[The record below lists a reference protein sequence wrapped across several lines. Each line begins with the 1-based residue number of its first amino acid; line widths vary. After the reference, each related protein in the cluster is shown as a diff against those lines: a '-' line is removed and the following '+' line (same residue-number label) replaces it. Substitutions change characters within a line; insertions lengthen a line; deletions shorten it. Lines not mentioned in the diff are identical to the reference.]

1 MRDIKRDPYD
11 VLGISR
17 TATTSEIKTAY
28 RKLALKHHP
37 DKVVPPPGCDQHE
50 LEELR
55 REASRT
61 FADISAAYGILS
73 DDAKRERYDH
83 IYKYGGGPCAS
94 NGSGTSSFDDNNKK
108 NVFVTP
114 FFNNM
119 MRKNSN
125 NDGNKK
131 RGLFGFHFSF
141 AATSTSSSAGPDGAR
156 KFVTRTTKIENGRKT
171 RIVETTTIFP
181 DGRREVHVESEGISN
196 NTASVEDRDN
206 STDQRGDWCEKD
218 SYYSFGNNDGVSHW
232 MDKVR
237 NFIACP
243 CALPY
248 YEAQAVS

>member
-1 MRDIKRDPYD
+1 MRDVNRDPYG

-37 DKVVPPPGCDQHE
+37 DKVIPPPGCDQRE
-50 LEELR
+50 LEDLR

-83 IYKYGGGPCAS
+83 IYKYGGGPCSS
-94 NGSGTSSFDDNNKK
+94 NGSGSSFDDVNKK
-108 NVFVTP
+108 NAFVTP

-119 MRKNSN
+119 MRTR

-131 RGLFGFHFSF
+131 RSLFGFHFSF
-141 AATSTSSSAGPDGAR
+141 AATSTSSTAGPDGAR
-156 KFVTRTTKIENGRKT
+156 KFVTRTTKLENGRKT
-171 RIVETTTIFP
+171 RIVETTTIYP
-181 DGRREVHVESEGISN
+181 DGRREVHVESEGI
-196 NTASVEDRDN
+196 DDD
-206 STDQRGDWCEKD
+206 DQRDDWNEKD
-218 SYYSFGNNDGVSHW
+218 SYYSFGHNNGVYNW
-232 MDKVR
+232 MDKVK

-243 CALPY
+243 CALPS
-248 YEAQAVS
+248 YEPQTAAS